1 MPEYSG
7 FFGAKKL
14 EDGTYDRVYSEIHF
28 AKLFSMFYKNGIFF
42 DDVTNLQVVAKSGLT
57 VTVKAGRAFIDGYW
71 YELDE
76 DMDIVLDVNTT
87 SYAINC
93 SITCTLDRAERKISI
108 VKKQPVT
115 SLLPINNNNKHEL
128 VLAVITLGV
137 GVSTITNSVITDY
150 RTNENYCGIV
160 KGTIEQIKTEDL
172 FLQFQAQFTE
182 WFEEVKGV
190 LSGDVAGNLKNQIG
204 NLQNQ
209 IGVLENLKTGV
220 KSSIVNAINWL
231 MDKLYEIVGDTD
243 ISDIGDGTV
252 KGAIA
257 ELNRNIKDY
266 IIIKEV
272 NVAIKSITGG
282 SEFKS
287 KRPIPQIDGYEPVLA
302 SVKGSGHNHIYN
314 YYVSVDSDKAV
325 LYTEWRSLASSVTLK
340 DIQATINVIYTRN

>member
-42 DDVTNLQVVAKSGLT
+42 DDVTNLQVVAKSGLI

-115 SLLPINNNNKHEL
+115 SLLPINDNNKHEL

-190 LSGDVAGNLKNQIG
+190 LSGDVAGNL
-204 NLQNQ
+204 QNK
-209 IGVLENLKTGV
+209 IGVLENLKTEV

-231 MDKLYEIVGDTD
+231 MDKLYETVGDTD

-272 NVAIKSITGG
+272 TVTITSITGG
-282 SEFKS
+282 SEFKN
-287 KRPIPQIDGYEPVLA
+287 KRSIPQVDGYEPVLA
-302 SVKGSGHNHIYN
+302 SVKGSGHNQIYN
-314 YYVSVDSDKAV
+314 YYVGIDNSKKA
-325 LYTEWRSLASSVTLK
+325 LYTEWRSLASSVTLR

>member
-42 DDVTNLQVVAKSGLT
+42 DDVTNLQVVAKSGLI

-76 DMDIVLDVNTT
+76 DMDVVLDVNTT

-93 SITCTLDRAERKISI
+93 SITCTLDKAERKISI

-115 SLLPINNNNKHEL
+115 SLLPINDNNKHEL

-190 LSGDVAGNLKNQIG
+190 LSGDVAGNLSEQINQLKQEIS
-204 NLQNQ
+204 NMPV
-209 IGVLENLKTGV
+209 IRSGVSEPDN
-220 KSSIVNAINWL
+220 S
-231 MDKLYEIVGDTD
+231 VGKD
-243 ISDIGDGTV
+243 GDV
-252 KGAIA
+252 
-257 ELNRNIKDY
+257 Y
-266 IIIKEV
+266 
-272 NVAIKSITGG
+272 
-282 SEFKS
+282 F
-287 KRPIPQIDGYEPVLA
+287 Q
-302 SVKGSGHNHIYN
+302 
-314 YYVSVDSDKAV
+314 
-325 LYTEWRSLASSVTLK
+325 
-340 DIQATINVIYTRN
+340 VIE

>member
-42 DDVTNLQVVAKSGLT
+42 DDVTNLQVVAKSGLI

-115 SLLPINNNNKHEL
+115 SLLPINDNNKHEL

-190 LSGDVAGNLKNQIG
+190 LSGDVAGNL
-204 NLQNQ
+204 QNQ
-209 IGVLENLKTGV
+209 IGVLENLKTEV

-231 MDKLYEIVGDTD
+231 RDKLYEIVGDTD

-272 NVAIKSITGG
+272 TVTITSITGG

-287 KRPIPQIDGYEPVLA
+287 KRSIPQVDGYKPVLA
-302 SVKGSGHNHIYN
+302 SVKGSGHNQIYN
-314 YYVSVDSDKAV
+314 YYVSIDNSKKA
-325 LYTEWRSLASSVTLK
+325 LYTEWRSLVASSVTLR